1 MRNRLSIQ
9 LIPGALLAVV
19 VIVGGLKPAFAD
31 GGRLRFRRPA
41 GPFIVT
47 LFTTP
52 DPLTTG
58 RADFSVAVE
67 RAGMRGLVEDVHV
80 DIILTPATGH
90 GRQIVLHASHASATS
105 KWLQAANFSLPAQGL
120 WQVTVV
126 VRHGREVG
134 RCSGEV
140 HVVRGGARHLTL
152 DILPVPLVALL
163 LVLHERRKRNFNRKR
178 RSGLSSS
185 AFAMRS

>member
-1 MRNRLSIQ
+1 MRNGFRIRS
-9 LIPGALLAVV
+9 IPGALLVVLAVFGCV
-19 VIVGGLKPAFAD
+19 DAAFAD
-31 GGRLRFRRPA
+31 GGRLRFREPA

-58 RADFSVAVE
+58 HADFSVAIE
-67 RAGMRGLVEDVHV
+67 RTGVPGLVEDVHV
-80 DIILTPATGH
+80 DFILTPATGH
-90 GRQIVLHASHASATS
+90 GRQLVLHASHAAATS

-126 VRHGREVG
+126 VRRGQEAG

-140 HVVRGGARHLTL
+140 RVKDVGARDMTW
-152 DILPVPLVALL
+152 DILPVPLAALL
-163 LVLHERRKRNFNRKR
+163 IVLHENRKR
-178 RSGLSSS
+178 KYNRNRRTGRSSP
-185 AFAMRS
+185 AFQIRS